1 MPALRILQL
10 VGSAQDDFYCDLSRL
25 YAQDCL
31 AAMAERSQYDF
42 QIAYITPDRQ
52 WRFPTSLSPEDIAD
66 TKPIPLFEAIE
77 FITAQNIDLVLPQ
90 MFCIPGMTHYRA
102 LFDQMKIP
110 YISNTPD
117 IMAIAD

>member
-77 FITAQNIDLVLPQ
+77 LYNGTK
-90 MFCIPGMTHYRA
+90 H
-102 LFDQMKIP
+102 
-110 YISNTPD
+110 
-117 IMAIAD
+117 